1 MDTRPDPIEN
11 AGSDPD
17 AVVRRTGGS
26 AHDPHGG
33 TELVP
38 RTRPDPDPITELATI
53 DTASQD
59 NTPDRPTLAHQ
70 PGAKPGF
77 GPGEFTA
84 AELEGNPDL
93 GIDPR
98 EAASIT
104 GNGR

>member
-1 MDTRPDPIEN
+1 MNERSNTIEN

-17 AVVRRTGGS
+17 AVARRTGGS

-33 TELVP
+33 AEIMS
-38 RTRPDPDPITELATI
+38 RSRPDPDPISELATI

-59 NTPDRPTLAHQ
+59 NGPDRPTLAHQ
-70 PGAKPGF
+70 PGVKSGF

-98 EAASIT
+98 EFASIT